1 VEGDGQI
8 TVDEKAPG
16 AHLRSLYLQQRR
28 TQPPAMLQVFDGPAH
43 NPVCV
48 QRVQSTVALQ
58 SLAMLNSDFVRQRSR
73 AFAHRLLASGDAS
86 VSTESRLE
94 ASIRLAY
101 GRGPSAGELEL
112 GRQFLQRQEAI
123 YPEGSDRRLN
133 AWTDYCQMLL
143 ASNEFLYVE

>member
-1 VEGDGQI
+1 
-8 TVDEKAPG
+8 
-16 AHLRSLYLQQRR
+16 
-28 TQPPAMLQVFDGPAH
+28 
-43 NPVCV
+43 
-48 QRVQSTVALQ
+48 
-58 SLAMLNSDFVRQRSR
+58 MLNSDFVRQRSR